1 MTEDGRSRGFGFVC
15 FSSPEEATKA
25 VTEMN
30 GRIIGTKPLYVALAQ
45 RKEDRK
51 AHLTSQYMQRMV
63 NMSGAMRMPQIG
75 QVYNP
80 GSYFMPTLPQ
90 PQRFYTPAQMAGMRP
105 TPRWAQAQIRP
116 GVGGQGPNAG
126 FAPMQMQAQFR
137 PPTRGQ
143 APLTAGPPVP
153 QGIRA
158 LRQMQHAGPPQTGQ
172 VAGPPQQTIRAI
184 ATNGQPLNASANAA
198 GVPAHVPSA
207 PTSAAPSYKYN
218 AAAMRPGQQPGQP
231 AGAVHNQGQEPLS
244 ASALAAAHPN
254 DQKQML
260 GERLF
265 PLIQEKYPIAA
276 GKVTGMLLEM
286 DNTEILHLLED
297 RELLSSRIEEAVA
310 VLSMHQ
316 SKPATAQPAN

>member
-1 MTEDGRSRGFGFVC
+1 
-15 FSSPEEATKA
+15 
-25 VTEMN
+25 
-30 GRIIGTKPLYVALAQ
+30 
-45 RKEDRK
+45 
-51 AHLTSQYMQRMV
+51 
-63 NMSGAMRMPQIG
+63 
-75 QVYNP
+75 
-80 GSYFMPTLPQ
+80 
-90 PQRFYTPAQMAGMRP
+90 MAGMRP

-137 PPTRGQ
+137 PPTRG
-143 APLTAGPPVP
+143 ALAGPPGP

-158 LRQMQHAGPPQTGQ
+158 IRQMQHSGPQQPGQ
-172 VAGPPQQTIRAI
+172 VAGPPQQAIRAI
-184 ATNGQPLNASANAA
+184 AANGQQLNAVNANAS
-198 GVPAHVPSA
+198 GVPAHAPSA
-207 PTSAAPSYKYN
+207 PAPSAPSYKYN
-218 AAAMRPGQQPGQP
+218 AAAMRTGPGQQAGQP
-231 AGAVHNQGQEPLS
+231 AGVHIQGQEPLS

-297 RELLSSRIEEAVA
+297 HELLGSRIEEAVA

-316 SKPATAQPAN
+316 SKPPTAQPAN